1 VSCWVRG
8 TVGGGVCLRL
18 PKIHGLSFVVVQ
30 CSLFIYDFYVL
41 SNMVSF
47 SSQRFLSASNVFY
60 IRYCWNLIH
69 VLLLFLLFH
78 SGHSFDSLCF
88 SLWTDCGC
96 NG

>member
-1 VSCWVRG
+1 M
-8 TVGGGVCLRL
+8 
-18 PKIHGLSFVVVQ
+18 
-30 CSLFIYDFYVL
+30 FIYDFYVL

-47 SSQRFLSASNVFY
+47 SSQRFLSALNVFY

-69 VLLLFLLFH
+69 VLSLFLLFH

-88 SLWTDCGC
+88 SLWTDRGD